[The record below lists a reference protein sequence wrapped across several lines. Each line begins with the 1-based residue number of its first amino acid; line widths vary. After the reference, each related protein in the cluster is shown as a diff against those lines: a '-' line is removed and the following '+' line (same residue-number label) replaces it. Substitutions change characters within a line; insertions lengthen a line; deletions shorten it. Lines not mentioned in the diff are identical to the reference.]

1 MKRVYIFVLF
11 VALTAVGCQEVC
23 DCDAPNGGD
32 TNANQ
37 VLSLNGIDNS
47 VALTPESISNIR
59 TIEFWFNTNISI
71 DPSFENFTALVSRE
85 TGIQNENEFN
95 IAFQASHL
103 ENPGAL
109 RFNITNSVQEYYNV
123 FSDSS
128 SWEPDTWYHVA
139 VTIDEAKGMSMFV
152 NGVKQQS
159 TNSYNSA
166 IAASDVPGSVGSW
179 GQVEGRFFY
188 GYIDNVIMSGSVK
201 YEEDFTPACTIGE
214 VKSDNTCIFDF
225 EKSDGDVLFDVS
237 YSGNNTS
244 LANAALEESE
254 ICELETLD

>member
-1 MKRVYIFVLF
+1 MKSIYSFVLY

-23 DCDAPNGGD
+23 DCDTPDGD
-32 TNANQ
+32 NVVNH

-47 VALTPESISNIR
+47 VALTPESVSNVR
-59 TIEFWFNTNISI
+59 TIEFWFNSQISI
-71 DPSFENFTALVSRE
+71 DQSFDNFTALMSRE

-139 VTIDEAKGMSMFV
+139 VTIDEAEGMSMFV

-166 IAASDVPGSVGSW
+166 IAASDVPGYLGSW
-179 GQVEGRFFY
+179 GQVEGRFFN
-188 GYIDNVIMSGSVK
+188 GSIDNVVISSSVK
-201 YEEDFTPACTIGE
+201 YEDDFSPTCTIGE
-214 VKSDNTCIFDF
+214 IKSDNTCMYDF

-254 ICELETLD
+254 ICEL